1 MLVEF
6 QQALADLTASPE
18 LCRAVRH
25 NPLILLTRYRLTEK
39 EFARLAF
46 MANHKGM
53 ECSCMLYRANRLT
66 PLAMNLPQLCRAL
79 GPQLCEVLSAYWSRY
94 PNADAHFLLEAQR
107 FCQYV
112 QSELAAGRITQPEA
126 AAALSNENELIETRL
141 REITPAQAVQA
152 SNAT

>member
-18 LCRAVRH
+18 LCRAVRR
-25 NPLILLTRYRLTEK
+25 NPMVLLTRYRLTEK

-66 PLAMNLPQLCRAL
+66 PLAINLPQLCRAL
-79 GPQLCEVLSAYWSRY
+79 GPQLRDVLSSYWSRY

-107 FCQYV
+107 FCHYV
-112 QSELAAGRITQPEA
+112 ESELATGRITQAETA
-126 AAALSNENELIETRL
+126 TALSSESELIDTRL
-141 REITPAQAVQA
+141 RAIMSTQAEHA
-152 SNAT
+152 TNAT